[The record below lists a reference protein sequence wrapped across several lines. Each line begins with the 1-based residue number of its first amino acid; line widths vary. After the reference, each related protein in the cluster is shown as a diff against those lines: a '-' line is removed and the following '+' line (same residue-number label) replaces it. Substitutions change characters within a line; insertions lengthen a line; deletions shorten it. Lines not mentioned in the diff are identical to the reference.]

1 MSRRLNW
8 HEIRAAY
15 VEGGIVDAQRDAFSR
30 TYPTQEEVATLYG
43 VAVTSVRRRA
53 GDERWLDLREAFQ
66 GEVEA
71 QRRRSIIERRGDQS
85 ERLDDR
91 GLSSAEAGLAL
102 VGMRLTW
109 LIRRETVLPNGGA
122 RPEADRGVTVD
133 ARELTALG
141 LAAKRFVDVKAQILG
156 QSATSAEATVDELE
170 RELVVEDRRLAEE
183 LVAWIEQ
190 RQADEDADDL
200 QDAV

>member
-1 MSRRLNW
+1 MSKRFNW
-8 HEIRAAY
+8 HIIRAAY
-15 VEGGIVDAQRDAFSR
+15 IEGGIADETRDAFAR
-30 TYPTQEEVATLYG
+30 IYPTLEEVATLHG
-43 VAVTSVRRRA
+43 ASLFTVRNKA
-53 GDERWLDLREAFQ
+53 ASEHWIEQREAFQ
-66 GEVEA
+66 IEVENA
-71 QRRRSIIERRGDQS
+71 RRRSIIERRGDQS

-109 LIRRETVLPNGGA
+109 LIQREQ
-122 RPEADRGVTVD
+122 REQESQRGVNVD

>member
-15 VEGGIVDAQRDAFSR
+15 VEGAIVDSARDAFLRS
-30 TYPTQEEVATLYG
+30 YPTMDEIAVIYG
-43 VAVTSVRRRA
+43 VHVSSVRRRA
-53 GDERWLDLREAFQ
+53 AEQHWSEQRDAFQ
-66 GEVEA
+66 ADVDA
-71 QRRRSIIERRGDQS
+71 ARRRSIIERRGDQS

-109 LIRRETVLPNGGA
+109 LIRRETVLPTGGQ
-122 RPEADRGVTVD
+122 RPEQDRGVNVD

-156 QSATSAEATVDELE
+156 QTATSAEASVDELE

-190 RQADEDADDL
+190 RQADEDAEDL
-200 QDAV
+200 QDVV